1 MLKNSLRSQRKKN
14 LHFMWFWCKQ
24 SLYRAQTNGKEE
36 TEMKIREI
44 IFNLSRR
51 ATICLVYKYKVE
63 LLLSF

>member
-1 MLKNSLRSQRKKN
+1 
-14 LHFMWFWCKQ
+14 MWFWCKQ